1 MLHFVY
7 ETVVGA
13 AFRAL
18 PGVALNA
25 RDVDAMQS
33 FFSQKK
39 CSAFVFAVT
48 LSIVL
53 FFFCG
58 VLSWRTCSRP
68 CFQEMCL
75 CWRDMFGKC
84 VKRLCLRNCLAL
96 HVSCVRCIQHCIS
109 T

>member
-18 PGVALNA
+18 PRVALNA

-53 FFFCG
+53 FFFGG
-58 VLSWRTCSRP
+58 VLSWRLRYVFKTVFSRNVLKKYVG
-68 CFQEMCL
+68 EICL
-75 CWRDMFGKC
+75 GSVLNDF
-84 VKRLCLRNCLAL
+84 A
-96 HVSCVRCIQHCIS
+96 
-109 T
+109 